1 MSHTPD
7 VVTAK
12 ETSVQFS
19 PHPEGQYPMAC
30 VDVIDMGQRVKSF
43 AGTDPYLAHEVSL
56 VFQSGEVNEAGRVH
70 EVTVDFTVTMGKKGN
85 LRAFLESWRGKSY
98 TEAEARE
105 GVPLHKLVGRS
116 ALVSV
121 EHKTSPTTGRTR
133 AAIRSI
139 SPLPKGL
146 PEPTLPEYARPSF
159 FLDRVAKYAAEVAEF
174 KAKSAPPPS
183 FDEVPAGLDESGDD
197 LPFSG
202 ER

>member
-19 PHPEGQYPMAC
+19 PHPEGQFPMVC
-30 VDVIDMGQRVKSF
+30 VDVIDMGERVKSF
-43 AGTDPYLAHEVSL
+43 VGKDPYLAHEVSL
-56 VFQSGEVNEAGRVH
+56 VFQSGEVNEAGRIH
-70 EVTVDFTVTMGKKGN
+70 EVTQDFTVTMGKKGN

-121 EHKTSPTTGRTR
+121 EHKTSPNTGRTR
-133 AAIRSI
+133 ASIRSI
-139 SPLPKGL
+139 APLPKGL
-146 PEPTLPEYARPSF
+146 DAPALPEYTRPSF

-174 KAKSAPPPS
+174 KAKSAPARS
-183 FDEVPAGLDESGDD
+183 FDEVPAGLDENDDD
-197 LPFSG
+197 LPF
-202 ER
+202 

>member
-7 VVTAK
+7 IITAK
-12 ETSVQFS
+12 ETSVQFT
-19 PHPEGQYPMAC
+19 PHPEGQFPMVC
-30 VDVIDMGQRVKSF
+30 VDVIDMGERVKSF
-43 AGTDPYLAHEVSL
+43 VGKDPYIAHEASL

-98 TEAEARE
+98 TEAEARD
-105 GVPLHKLVGRS
+105 GVPLHKLVGKP

-146 PEPTLPEYARPSF
+146 PAPTLPEYSRPSF
-159 FLDRVAKYAAEVAEF
+159 FLERIAKYQAEAAEF
-174 KAKSAPPPS
+174 KAKSAPARS
-183 FDEVPAGLDESGDD
+183 FDEVPAGLDENDDD
-197 LPFSG
+197 LPF
-202 ER
+202 